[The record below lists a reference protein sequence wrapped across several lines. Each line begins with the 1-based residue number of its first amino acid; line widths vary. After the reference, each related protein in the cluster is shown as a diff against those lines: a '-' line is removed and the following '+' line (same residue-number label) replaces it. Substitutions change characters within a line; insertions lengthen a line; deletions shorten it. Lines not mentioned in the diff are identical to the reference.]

1 MEEFSD
7 FKQDFYTFDGKEF
20 SHDPMMTIVDSGGNE
35 FIAYT
40 VINGMTVEQAKT
52 ISYNNKIKRLRELR
66 DEKIAESDWRANV
79 DVASMS
85 DEWRT
90 YRQALRDLPSTMT
103 SWDDFE
109 TFAWPTEPS

>member
-20 SHDPMMTIVDSGGNE
+20 SHDPMKTLIDPDGNE
-35 FIAYT
+35 IIAYT
-40 VINGMTVEQAKT
+40 IINGMTVEQAKT

-66 DEKIAESDWRANV
+66 DEKIAKSDWRANV

-85 DEWRT
+85 DDWRT

>member
-20 SHDPMMTIVDSGGNE
+20 SHDPMMTIVDSDGNE

-40 VINGMTVEQAKT
+40 VVNGMTVEQAKT

-66 DEKIAESDWRANV
+66 D
-79 DVASMS
+79 
-85 DEWRT
+85 
-90 YRQALRDLPSTMT
+90 PSTMT

-109 TFAWPTEPS
+109 TFSWPTEPS